1 LLEDLSHQQPNYYTL
16 GPILDDSA
24 MRYVEMNPSYSKFDD
39 LEYAPMNPALM
50 VGEFNNMGRNG
61 YNREQQMQQLH
72 QGGAGNTQLDILK
85 QQQQQKLPMQS
96 SQGGTLYQQQ
106 QQQQQ
111 QQRQQQPPPDGV
123 VQQEFTSVHRAGV
136 AGPPPGNI
144 SWSHM
149 PPQPGHP
156 NYQHMQPPPPQQQQH
171 QYQMQQGSLQPQQ
184 QPGMPPTQAQMTRLD
199 RLKRWKEKRKNR
211 VFTKSIRYMSRKVCA
226 DNRPRIKGKFVK
238 VSSLSSLTDIAE
250 NNDDEE
256 KMKKKEDEGK
266 DSKPD
271 DGKGE
276 PREKAKSE
284 EANDLIRDLRE
295 KAIEAGLGAGKPLSR
310 LRRNNAHSSAPN
322 LASLA
327 DMH

>member
-1 LLEDLSHQQPNYYTL
+1 
-16 GPILDDSA
+16 
-24 MRYVEMNPSYSKFDD
+24 
-39 LEYAPMNPALM
+39 
-50 VGEFNNMGRNG
+50 
-61 YNREQQMQQLH
+61 
-72 QGGAGNTQLDILK
+72 
-85 QQQQQKLPMQS
+85 
-96 SQGGTLYQQQ
+96 
-106 QQQQQ
+106 
-111 QQRQQQPPPDGV
+111 
-123 VQQEFTSVHRAGV
+123 
-136 AGPPPGNI
+136 
-144 SWSHM
+144 
-149 PPQPGHP
+149 
-156 NYQHMQPPPPQQQQH
+156 
-171 QYQMQQGSLQPQQ
+171 
-184 QPGMPPTQAQMTRLD
+184 
-199 RLKRWKEKRKNR
+199 
-211 VFTKSIRYMSRKVCA
+211 MSRKVCA

-250 NNDDEE
+250 NNDDEG

>member
-1 LLEDLSHQQPNYYTL
+1 MVTLVTLQGTIGICWSIVLVQIPGKFLTPPAFACLQTFFTKPSQPFRQLRPLITIQGTYYKMFNGKMKETDQSQHL
-16 GPILDDSA
+16 
-24 MRYVEMNPSYSKFDD
+24 YVTHAAN
-39 LEYAPMNPALM
+39 
-50 VGEFNNMGRNG
+50 
-61 YNREQQMQQLH
+61 
-72 QGGAGNTQLDILK
+72 
-85 QQQQQKLPMQS
+85 
-96 SQGGTLYQQQ
+96 QQ